1 MYTLGKPHLFYY
13 NVDKQEFNI
22 DTQRNGQSTKRK
34 WLSINNFI
42 SENVRL
48 DVSHKIYLTDI
59 SFGICTHPFN
69 PEGVSFRK
77 PFSKLKE
84 NEYGIAFKGT
94 PIRFEDWEN
103 LATDSNPV
111 DIATRKMMN
120 RRGAEISYPYIVQQL
135 KAKGL
140 YELAKKS
147 IYDSGINTLVSSR
160 TLPKI
165 ITTVG
170 TPQTIYF
177 IPMPIYAMELSPHSH
192 HLKILFNEK
201 QTVRSWSRHHA
212 MYDSNWE
219 DKVMPLLELAEL
231 QYESSG
237 RA

>member
-34 WLSINNFI
+34 WLSFTDLIQQ
-42 SENVRL
+42 NVSL
-48 DVSHKIYLTDI
+48 DMGHKIYLTDI

-69 PEGVSFRK
+69 PEGVSFKRK

-94 PIRFEDWEN
+94 PIKFEDWEN
-103 LATDSNPV
+103 LATDSNPI
-111 DIATRKMMN
+111 DIATRRMMT
-120 RRGAEISYPYIVQQL
+120 RRGAEISYPYTVQRL
-135 KAKGL
+135 KEQGL

-147 IYDSGINTLVSSR
+147 IYDSGINALVSSR

-165 ITTVG
+165 TT
-170 TPQTIYF
+170 PESKTIYF
-177 IPMPIYAMELSPHSH
+177 VPTPIHAMEISPHSV

-201 QTVRSWSRHHA
+201 QTVRSWTQHHNN
-212 MYDSNWE
+212 YDIDWE
-219 DKVMPLLELAEL
+219 QNLIPSENQL

>member
-34 WLSINNFI
+34 WSALNDCIDRLSVLYSND
-42 SENVRL
+42 R
-48 DVSHKIYLTDI
+48 IYLIDI

-94 PIRFEDWEN
+94 PIRVEDWEN

-111 DIATRKMMN
+111 DMATRKMMN
-120 RRGAEISYPYIVQQL
+120 RRGAEVSYPYIVQQL

-147 IYDSGINTLVSSR
+147 LHESGINALAISR
-160 TLPKI
+160 VLPKI
-165 ITTVG
+165 TTTVG

-177 IPMPIYAMELSPHSH
+177 VPMPIYAMELSPYSH
-192 HLKILFNEK
+192 YLKILFNKK
-201 QTVRSWSRHHA
+201 QTVKSWSRHHA
-212 MYDSNWE
+212 MYDLNWE
-219 DKVMPLLELAEL
+219 DKILHQP

>member
-34 WLSINNFI
+34 WLSLNDLI

-48 DVSHKIYLTDI
+48 DVSHRIYLTDI

-77 PFSKLKE
+77 PFSKLQP

-94 PIRFEDWEN
+94 PIGLEDWEN
-103 LATDSNPV
+103 LATDSNPI
-111 DIATRKMMN
+111 DMATRRMMN
-120 RRGAEISYPYIVQQL
+120 RRGAEISYPYTVQRL
-135 KAKGL
+135 KAQGL
-140 YELAKKS
+140 YELAKQS
-147 IYDSGINTLVSSR
+147 IYDSGINALVSSR

-165 ITTVG
+165 TTTVG

-177 IPMPIYAMELSPHSH
+177 VPTPIHAMELSPHSH
-192 HLKILFNEK
+192 HLKILFNKK
-201 QTVRSWSRHHA
+201 QTVRSWTHHHNNH
-212 MYDSNWE
+212 DIDWE
-219 DKVMPLLELAEL
+219 QNIITNQLL
-231 QYESSG
+231 YESSG

>member
-13 NVDKQEFNI
+13 NVDKHEFNI
-22 DTQRNGQSTKRK
+22 DTQRNGQSIKRK
-34 WLSINNFI
+34 WSSLNDLI
-42 SENVRL
+42 SNNVRL
-48 DVSHKIYLTDI
+48 DVSHKIYLIDI

-77 PFSKLKE
+77 PFSKLRE
-84 NEYGIAFKGT
+84 DEYGIAFKGT
-94 PIRFEDWEN
+94 PIRLEDWEN
-103 LATDSNPV
+103 LATDSHPI
-111 DIATRKMMN
+111 DMTTRKMMN
-120 RRGAEISYPYIVQQL
+120 TRGAEVSYPYLVQAL
-135 KAKGL
+135 KQKDL

-147 IYDSGINTLVSSR
+147 IYDSGINALVSSR

-165 ITTVG
+165 TTTVG

-177 IPMPIYAMELSPHSH
+177 VPTPIHAMEISPHSV

-201 QTVRSWSRHHA
+201 QTVRSWTQHHNN
-212 MYDSNWE
+212 YNIDWE
-219 DKVMPLLELAEL
+219 QNLIPSENQL

>member
-48 DVSHKIYLTDI
+48 DVSHKIYLIDI
-59 SFGICTHPFN
+59 TFGICTHPFN
-69 PEGVSFRK
+69 PEGVSFRRK

-84 NEYGIAFKGT
+84 DEYGIAFKGT
-94 PIRFEDWEN
+94 PIGLEDWEN
-103 LATDSNPV
+103 LATDSNPI
-111 DIATRKMMN
+111 DMATRKMMN
-120 RRGAEISYPYIVQQL
+120 RRGAEVSYPYIVQQL

-147 IYDSGINTLVSSR
+147 IYDSGINALVSSR

-165 ITTVG
+165 TTTVG
-170 TPQTIYF
+170 TPKTIYF
-177 IPMPIYAMELSPHSH
+177 VPTPIYAMEISPHSV

-201 QTVRSWSRHHA
+201 QTVRSWTQHHNSH
-212 MYDSNWE
+212 DRDWE
-219 DKVMPLLELAEL
+219 QNLITNQLL
-231 QYESSG
+231 YESSG

>member
-1 MYTLGKPHLFYY
+1 MYTLGNPHLFYF
-13 NVDKQEFNI
+13 NTNKQEFNI

-34 WLSINNFI
+34 WSSLSVYY
-42 SENVRL
+42 S
-48 DVSHKIYLTDI
+48 DKIYLKDI

-69 PEGVSFRK
+69 PEGVSFKRK
-77 PFSKLKE
+77 PFSKLKN

-94 PIRFEDWEN
+94 PINIGHWES
-103 LATDSNPV
+103 LAIDSNPI
-111 DIATRKMMN
+111 DMATRKMMN
-120 RRGAEISYPYIVQQL
+120 RRGAEVSYPYIVQQL

-147 IYDSGINTLVSSR
+147 LYESGINALVSSR

-165 ITTVG
+165 TTTVG

-177 IPMPIYAMELSPHSH
+177 VPTPIYAMEISPHSI
-192 HLKILFNEK
+192 HLKTLFNEK
-201 QTVRSWSRHHA
+201 QTVRSWSRHHT
-212 MYDSNWE
+212 MHDLNWE
-219 DKVMPLLELAEL
+219 DKIISQSELTKL

>member
-13 NVDKQEFNI
+13 NVDKFEFNI

-34 WLSINNFI
+34 WSSLSVYY
-42 SENVRL
+42 S
-48 DVSHKIYLTDI
+48 DKIYLTDI
-59 SFGICTHPFN
+59 TFGICTHPFN
-69 PEGVSFRK
+69 PEGVSFQRK

-94 PIRFEDWEN
+94 PITLEDWEN
-103 LATDSNPV
+103 LATDSNPI
-111 DIATRKMMN
+111 DMSTRKMMN
-120 RRGAEISYPYIVQQL
+120 RRGAEVSYPYTVQRL
-135 KAKGL
+135 KVQGL

-147 IYDSGINTLVSSR
+147 IYDSGINALVSSR

-165 ITTVG
+165 TTVDSKL
-170 TPQTIYF
+170 IYF
-177 IPMPIYAMELSPHSH
+177 VPTSIYAMEISPHSV

-212 MYDSNWE
+212 MYDLNWE
-219 DKVMPLLELAEL
+219 DKVLPRPEYL

>member
-1 MYTLGKPHLFYY
+1 MYTLGNPHLFYF
-13 NVDKQEFNI
+13 NTNKQEFNI

-34 WLSINNFI
+34 WSSLSVYY
-42 SENVRL
+42 S
-48 DVSHKIYLTDI
+48 DKIYLKDI

-69 PEGVSFRK
+69 PEGVSFKRK
-77 PFSKLKE
+77 PFSKLKN

-94 PIRFEDWEN
+94 PINIGHWES
-103 LATDSNPV
+103 LAIDSNPI
-111 DIATRKMMN
+111 DMATRKMMN
-120 RRGAEISYPYIVQQL
+120 RRGAEVSYPYVVQQL

-147 IYDSGINTLVSSR
+147 LYDSGINALVSSR

-165 ITTVG
+165 TTTVG

-177 IPMPIYAMELSPHSH
+177 VPTPIYAMEISPHSI

-212 MYDSNWE
+212 MHDLNWE
-219 DKVMPLLELAEL
+219 ENLTNQL

>member
-34 WLSINNFI
+34 WSSLNDHTDRLSI
-42 SENVRL
+42 SDR
-48 DVSHKIYLTDI
+48 IYLTDI
-59 SFGICTHPFN
+59 TFGICTHPFN
-69 PEGVSFRK
+69 PEGVSFQRK

-94 PIRFEDWEN
+94 PITLENWEN
-103 LATDSNPV
+103 LATDSNP
-111 DIATRKMMN
+111 IPMTTRKMMN
-120 RRGAEISYPYIVQQL
+120 TRGAEVSYPYLVQAL
-135 KAKGL
+135 KQKDL

-147 IYDSGINTLVSSR
+147 IYDSGINALVSSR

-165 ITTVG
+165 TT
-170 TPQTIYF
+170 PESKTIYF
-177 IPMPIYAMELSPHSH
+177 VPTPIHAMEISPHSV
-192 HLKILFNEK
+192 HLKILFDKK
-201 QTVRSWSRHHA
+201 QTVRSWTQHHNN
-212 MYDSNWE
+212 YNIDWE
-219 DKVMPLLELAEL
+219 QNLIPSENQL